1 MGAGWAGGAHSPGLA
16 VGLGPASE
24 SMSPGR
30 CPNEDVNSGTPGWP
44 SQGHSL
50 TCTCVLGASPA
61 WDPSPTDVGG
71 LSGPRWETRGSA
83 PAPLG
88 SWTPGLGSNQ
98 AGSEG
103 QRGRLPTV
111 SAAPGWGWLSWGGG
125 VVSVSSRPLFLSTP
139 FLPRAAW
146 GLHSQGLQAFR
157 FILRRPPCAR
167 PTPSASPAGTRR
179 AGPRSSGASATPGVA
194 GRWGQDPLQG
204 HDGDLPQTHPG
215 HLSEDPALPCR
226 EGGTRPRD
234 VGRTAFIRPR
244 GLWGRPRVPA
254 PGMHWIDSEQDGQTP
269 LLS

>member
-83 PAPLG
+83 PASLG

-125 VVSVSSRPLFLSTP
+125 GVRVVTSPVPQHPLPPPGRMGAALPGPASLP
-139 FLPRAAW
+139 FHP
-146 GLHSQGLQAFR
+146 QE
-157 FILRRPPCAR
+157 
-167 PTPSASPAGTRR
+167 AS
-179 AGPRSSGASATPGVA
+179 
-194 GRWGQDPLQG
+194 LC
-204 HDGDLPQTHPG
+204 QTHP
-215 HLSEDPALPCR
+215 LRLPCR
-226 EGGTRPRD
+226 HPEGGAA
-234 VGRTAFIRPR
+234 V
-244 GLWGRPRVPA
+244 LWC
-254 PGMHWIDSEQDGQTP
+254 
-269 LLS
+269 